1 MSARQTLVFTLG
13 LKLLLVGVLAFGA
26 FSGAQQFEDK
36 AFGWRLLTY
45 PLATLVVPIGW
56 SLAGGHRPYP
66 AAIDNLLVAPFL
78 IDVLGNAFDL
88 YDSIWWWDDANHF
101 VNWALL
107 SGAAALFLVR
117 VRAAPWTAMALVIGF
132 GATTAV
138 LWELAEYFAFIRNS
152 SELAT
157 AYEDTLLDL
166 LLGLLGAVV
175 ASVGALLLLAR
186 GPPAQGR

>member
-13 LKLLLVGVLAFGA
+13 LKLLLVAVLAFGA
-26 FSGAQQFEDK
+26 FSGAEQFEDK

-45 PLATLVVPIGW
+45 PLATVVVPIGW

-117 VRAAPWTAMALVIGF
+117 VRAAPWPAMALVIGF

-166 LLGLLGAVV
+166 LLGLLGAVF
-175 ASVGALLLLAR
+175 ASVGALLLLTR
-186 GPPAQGR
+186 GPPSQRR